1 MTDPFFGPSPTPT
14 KYTFRY
20 NRGGSP
26 YYGDKTTGLFG
37 LAGGMPPRTS
47 LLKILKESDH
57 LQLYGGHDKGMMK
70 TMYGHHPGMGE
81 YHKMMG
87 HHPGGMGD
95 YHKMMGRHTGMGDY
109 HKMMGRHL
117 GEAHIPTAAVTTG
130 IFTGVVIGGLAIS
143 YGLGRFIGAPI
154 IEMAS
159 GQKLT
164 TAQKRGVGVA
174 TMIL

>member
-70 TMYGHHPGMGE
+70 TMYGHHPEMGR
-81 YHKMMG
+81 
-87 HHPGGMGD
+87 
-95 YHKMMGRHTGMGDY
+95 YHKMMGRHPEGMGYY
-109 HKMMGRHL
+109 HKGMMGNHPEMAGRHL

>member
-70 TMYGHHPGMGE
+70 TMYGHHPGMG
-81 YHKMMG
+81 
-87 HHPGGMGD
+87 
-95 YHKMMGRHTGMGDY
+95 DY

>member
-70 TMYGHHPGMGE
+70 TMYGHHP
-81 YHKMMG
+81 
-87 HHPGGMGD
+87 GMGD

>member
-70 TMYGHHPGMGE
+70 TMYGHHPGMGD

-87 HHPGGMGD
+87 HHPGGMG
-95 YHKMMGRHTGMGDY
+95 HY

>member
-47 LLKILKESDH
+47 LFKILKESDH
-57 LQLYGGHDKGMMK
+57 LQLYGHGKGTMK
-70 TMYGHHPGMGE
+70 TMYGHG
-81 YHKMMG
+81 
-87 HHPGGMGD
+87 
-95 YHKMMGRHTGMGDY
+95 MGRHHGGVG
-109 HKMMGRHL
+109 HSHL
-117 GEAHIPTAAVTTG
+117 GEAHIATTAVTTG
-130 IFTGVVIGGLAIS
+130 IFTGVVITGLAIS

>member
-37 LAGGMPPRTS
+37 LAGGLPPRTS
-47 LLKILKESDH
+47 LFKILKESDH
-57 LQLYGGHDKGMMK
+57 LQLYGHGKGMMK
-70 TMYGHHPGMGE
+70 TMY
-81 YHKMMG
+81 
-87 HHPGGMGD
+87 
-95 YHKMMGRHTGMGDY
+95 GRHTGMGDY
-109 HKMMGRHL
+109 HKGMMGNHPEMAGRHL